1 MKLFR
6 LENVSLKWKLTVL
19 SAAVIFIVYFLFTWL
34 QYETVKHWL
43 LNGEEKAIEKTV
55 EEIET
60 YYGEKR
66 NLSWDDI
73 RQSKPLLE
81 KLNEKYQAIRI
92 LDEKGNVVVSVS
104 NHVSVSLFPAG
115 KPEKLE
121 VNYHLVDDERSVILR
136 KPLHVSRINGTIEV
150 VRHLVKFQQM
160 INTIFFIMTFIG
172 MVAMFMSASF
182 GRFIAN
188 HFVGRL
194 QAVTNTMR
202 NIKKNGFEERIDV
215 PAANDEM
222 SQLMAMF
229 NEMMDEIEHSF
240 RQQKQFIEDA
250 SHELR
255 TPIAIL
261 EGHLSLLK
269 RWGKHNPEILEE
281 SLEAAV
287 QEVYRLKKLVLE
299 LLDLS
304 HAEALAIPLEFQP
317 TAPKEAA
324 EQIIKN
330 FRVLHPSFRFSI
342 IDEVGEKV
350 LVRIAKHHLEQLL
363 LILLDNAVKYS
374 QHEKEI
380 IIRLKEEGK
389 YVSIS
394 VRDKGIGIPRDELE
408 KVFLRFYRVDKARS
422 REKGGVGLGLAIAK
436 EIVDKY
442 GGQIVMESEVGVGT
456 TVELFLPKAK
466 SKDIEER

>member
-6 LENVSLKWKLTVL
+6 LENVSLKGKLALL
-19 SAAVIFIVYFLFTWL
+19 SATVIFIVYFLFTCL
-34 QYETVKHWL
+34 QYGTVKQWL
-43 LNGEEKAIEKTV
+43 LKEEEKTIEKTI

-60 YYGEKR
+60 YYAEKR
-66 NLSWDDI
+66 SVSWDDI
-73 RQSKPLLE
+73 RKSKSLLE

-92 LDEKGNVVVSVS
+92 LDGKGNVVVSVS
-104 NHVSVSLFPAG
+104 NDAPISLFSAET
-115 KPEKLE
+115 PEKLE
-121 VNYHLVDDERSVILR
+121 VDYHLVNNERSIVLR
-136 KPLHVSRINGTIEV
+136 KPFHVAQVNGTIEI

-160 INTIFFIMTFIG
+160 INTIFFIMTLIG
-172 MVAMFMSASF
+172 AVALGTSAWI
-182 GRFIAN
+182 GRFIAKQ
-188 HFVGRL
+188 FVGRL

-202 NIKKNGFEERIDV
+202 NIKNNGFQERIDV
-215 PAANDEM
+215 PATNDEM

-269 RWGKHNPEILEE
+269 RWGKHNPDILEE
-281 SLEAAV
+281 SLDAAV

-304 HAEALAIPLEFQP
+304 HAEALAIPAEVQP
-317 TAPKEAA
+317 TSPKEAA
-324 EQIIKN
+324 EQIVKN
-330 FRVLHPSFRFSI
+330 FRVLHPSFRFHI
-342 IDEVGEKV
+342 VDEAGEKAC
-350 LVRIAKHHLEQLL
+350 VRVAKHHLEQLL

-374 QHEKEI
+374 QQEKVI
-380 IIRLKEEGK
+380 TIDIKEEGK

-442 GGQIVMESEVGVGT
+442 GGQIVIESEVGAGT

-466 SKDIEER
+466 SNE

>member
-6 LENVSLKWKLTVL
+6 LENVSLKGKLTFL
-19 SAAVIFIVYFLFTWL
+19 SATMIFIVYFLFTCL
-34 QYETVKHWL
+34 QYETVKQWL
-43 LNGEEKAIEKTV
+43 LNEEEKTIEKTIG
-55 EEIET
+55 EIET
-60 YYGEKR
+60 YYAEKR
-66 NLSWDDI
+66 NLSWNDI
-73 RQSKPLLE
+73 RKSKKLLE

-92 LDEKGNVVVSVS
+92 LDEKGNVVVSVA
-104 NHVSVSLFPAG
+104 NQVSVSLLPAE

-121 VNYHLVDDERSVILR
+121 VDYHLVNNDRSVILR
-136 KPLHVSRINGTIEV
+136 KPFHVAQMNGTIEV

-160 INTIFFIMTFIG
+160 INTIFFIMTVIG
-172 MVAMFMSASF
+172 MVAMGMSAWI
-182 GRFIAN
+182 GRFIAK

-202 NIKKNGFEERIDV
+202 NIKKNGFQERIDV

-304 HAEALAIPLEFQP
+304 HAEALTIPAELQP
-317 TAPKEAA
+317 TSPKEAA
-324 EQIIKN
+324 EQIVKN
-330 FRVLHPSFRFSI
+330 FRVLHPSVQFQI
-342 IDEVGEKV
+342 IDEAGEKARV
-350 LVRIAKHHLEQLL
+350 HVAKHHLEQLL

-374 QHEKEI
+374 QQEKVI
-380 IIRLKEEGK
+380 TIDIKEEGK

-408 KVFLRFYRVDKARS
+408 KVFLRFYRVDKERS

-466 SKDIEER
+466 SKE